1 LWIRDL
7 PAESLLVSA
16 DGESFTGDIE
26 PDGTLRLLD
35 LASGKETMVSRLDP
49 RHAKGTSP
57 FAVSDDSKIY
67 LGLHRQPEPIAGIQ
81 SAFVPAS
88 GIGSRPIHGEL
99 YALDKSSGKV
109 AWRTNC
115 LQQSLVLENIGMIPV
130 VILASRSN
138 KPMPNNPAARI
149 VQPAIRSY
157 DKRTGK
163 LLFEKET
170 PSQQPLL
177 AMAIDT
183 RKGTVDLISP
193 QNTIT
198 HQVVDEPGAVTP
210 PIRDQALP
218 GGGPGR

>member
-1 LWIRDL
+1 
-7 PAESLLVSA
+7 
-16 DGESFTGDIE
+16 
-26 PDGTLRLLD
+26 
-35 LASGKETMVSRLDP
+35 
-49 RHAKGTSP
+49 
-57 FAVSDDSKIY
+57 
-67 LGLHRQPEPIAGIQ
+67 
-81 SAFVPAS
+81 
-88 GIGSRPIHGEL
+88 
-99 YALDKSSGKV
+99 
-109 AWRTNC
+109 
-115 LQQSLVLENIGMIPV
+115 MIPV

-138 KPMPNNPAARI
+138 KPMPNNPATRI

-198 HQVVDEPGAVTP
+198 HQVADEPGAVTP